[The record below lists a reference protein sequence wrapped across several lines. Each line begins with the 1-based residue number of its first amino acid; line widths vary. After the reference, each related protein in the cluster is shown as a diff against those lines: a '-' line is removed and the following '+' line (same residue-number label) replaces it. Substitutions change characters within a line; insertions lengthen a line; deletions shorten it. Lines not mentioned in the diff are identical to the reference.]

1 MPYSWCTWTQAKAE
15 LAARL
20 APIGQFW
27 SDAELGLYIALSMR
41 IFNCLT
47 GFWVVEYPINITAP
61 LASNWLPANGTGSPR
76 QPTLSDIDIYTWME
90 YMLLE
95 PPTGGTWTGTNQ
107 FSIAA
112 LAQAVQGRRDETL
125 QIGAS
130 NVVEI
135 TLPITPGASRVTLPD
150 NALDVLRVRY
160 VPADPTVTPTTLQR
174 GDAESFR
181 TFTPGYL
188 QTTATP
194 MRWDVISGPPLALTI
209 DTLSPV
215 PATLEI
221 IIMQAEAVPSPPT
234 ATPLGMPDD
243 WAWVPLFGALAD
255 VLAAQ
260 EEAKDTQRS
269 EYARKRYLEG
279 MAWLKQ
285 APWLMEA
292 RVAGMPVAT
301 PSVIAA
307 DRFAYEWQSN
317 PNAFPQIVIAGVD
330 LYAISPTPTADTS
343 VMLVVI
349 SNAPIPTAGN
359 QEIQVPRDV
368 MDAILDEAEHLA
380 VFKCGTYELT
390 ASMGLHEAFL
400 GTAKRWNARIRESGI
415 FPTTL
420 RSPEPRGEVQQPRFA
435 EPGKE

>member
-1 MPYSWCTWTQAKAE
+1 
-15 LAARL
+15 
-20 APIGQFW
+20 
-27 SDAELGLYIALSMR
+27 
-41 IFNCLT
+41 
-47 GFWVVEYPINITAP
+47 
-61 LASNWLPANGTGSPR
+61 
-76 QPTLSDIDIYTWME
+76 
-90 YMLLE
+90 
-95 PPTGGTWTGTNQ
+95 
-107 FSIAA
+107 
-112 LAQAVQGRRDETL
+112 
-125 QIGAS
+125 
-130 NVVEI
+130 
-135 TLPITPGASRVTLPD
+135 LPD

-317 PNAFPQIVIAGVD
+317 PNAFPQIVVAGVD
-330 LYAISPTPTADTS
+330 LYAISPTPAADTS

-349 SNAPIPTAGN
+349 GNAPIPTAGN

-420 RSPEPRGEVQQPRFA
+420 RSPEPRSETQQPRFA